1 MAMQIKSTP
10 TLYGKDALIFEK
22 TAKENID
29 KKASKQE
36 VLESLNIFKKV
47 TSKSK
52 NIL

>member
-10 TLYGKDALIFEK
+10 TLYGKDALLFEK
-22 TAKENID
+22 KANENID
-29 KKASKQE
+29 KKAPKQE
-36 VLESLNIFKKV
+36 TLESLNIFKNV